1 MNYVDRILK
10 YLSGE
15 LSPDEVN
22 SFQEDLASNAEFQKE
37 YEEVLAAF
45 ELIRDQLQL
54 RDELS
59 FRQKLREAMDHE
71 PPPSILPARR
81 IRPWW
86 YVLLAV
92 AATLAILLV
101 VSLGNPGNE
110 RIWSR
115 YYAPEKDPVLLAYHQ
130 DTRGE
135 QDAAIAQFQSGN
147 YSEAMRMLE
156 PMVSKAPENK
166 GLLLY
171 YLLSAMELNREG
183 EVIDTVMAVD
193 LELTHLADQALSWYG
208 TLALIKS
215 DRRQEAAKML
225 GPLLE
230 EPGPYHSRA
239 EKLHKLLLK

>member
-15 LSPDEVN
+15 LSPDELR
-22 SFQEDLASNAEFQKE
+22 SFQEDLASNAELQKE
-37 YEEVLAAF
+37 HEEVSAAF

-59 FRQKLREAMDHE
+59 FRQKLQEAMDHE
-71 PPPSILPARR
+71 PAPSVRPARR

-86 YVLLAV
+86 YLLVAV

-101 VSLGNPGNE
+101 VNLGAPGNE
-110 RIWSR
+110 KLWSR
-115 YYAPEKDPVLLAYHQ
+115 YYKPEKDPVLLAYHQ

-135 QDAAIAQFQSGN
+135 QDAAIVQFQSGN
-147 YSEAMRMLE
+147 YREAMRMLE

-183 EVIDTVMAVD
+183 EIIDTVMAAD
-193 LELTHLADQALSWYG
+193 FELSHLADQALSWYG
-208 TLALIKS
+208 ALALVKS
-215 DRRQEAAKML
+215 DRRQEALKML
-225 GPLLE
+225 NPLLQ
-230 EPGPYHSRA
+230 EPGPYQSRA
-239 EKLHKLLLK
+239 EKLLKLLLK

>member
-1 MNYVDRILK
+1 MNYVDLILK

-15 LSPDEVN
+15 LSPDEVK
-22 SFQEDLASNAEFQKE
+22 SFQKDLASNAELQKE
-37 YEEVLAAF
+37 YEEVSAAF

-59 FRQKLREAMDHE
+59 FRKKLLEAMDHV
-71 PPPSILPARR
+71 PPPSDLPARR

-101 VSLGNPGNE
+101 ISLDAPGNE
-110 RIWSR
+110 RLWSR
-115 YYAPEKDPVLLAYHQ
+115 YYKPETDPVLLAYHQ

-135 QDAAIAQFQSGN
+135 RDAAIVQFQSGN
-147 YSEAMRMLE
+147 YREAMRMLG
-156 PMVSKAPENK
+156 PLVSKAPENK

-171 YLLSAMELNREG
+171 YLLSAMELDRQG
-183 EVIDTVMAVD
+183 EVIDTLLAVP

-215 DRRQEAAKML
+215 DRRQEAIKML
-225 GPLLE
+225 DALLE
-230 EPGPYHSRA
+230 EPGPYQSRA
-239 EKLHKLLLK
+239 EKLLKLLLK